1 MLTPAGIKILGAFSV
16 AFLLLYIFSDRGIV
30 REGAKG
36 CSKQAQN
43 VAITQQSEI
52 DNINSNNRV
61 MKAEL
66 EQLKKQ
72 IGGYKAEIQY
82 NEQQLKQGLAQK
94 KKDIPAGMQ
103 KQ

>member
-1 MLTPAGIKILGAFSV
+1 MLTTAAIKILGAFSV

-82 NEQQLKQGLAQK
+82 NEQQLKQVLAQK

>member
-1 MLTPAGIKILGAFSV
+1 MITNTTIKVLGAFSV

-52 DNINSNNRV
+52 DNINSNNRI

-72 IGGYKAEIQY
+72 IGGYKAEIQF
-82 NEQQLKQGLAQK
+82 NEQQLKQILAEK

-103 KQ
+103 KK

>member
-1 MLTPAGIKILGAFSV
+1 MLTPNPLKILGALSV

-82 NEQQLKQGLAQK
+82 NEQQLKQILAEK

-103 KQ
+103 KK

>member
-1 MLTPAGIKILGAFSV
+1 MLTTGAIKILGAFSV

-82 NEQQLKQGLAQK
+82 NEQQLKQVLAQK

>member
-1 MLTPAGIKILGAFSV
+1 MLTTAAIKILGALSV

-82 NEQQLKQGLAQK
+82 NEQQLKQVLAQK

>member
-1 MLTPAGIKILGAFSV
+1 MITNTTIKVFGAFSV

-82 NEQQLKQGLAQK
+82 NEQQLKQILAEK

-103 KQ
+103 KK